1 MERRTLGQLIR
12 ATRLAQDISLRE
24 FAKKIGV
31 TPPHVCDIEKDR
43 RNPTDR
49 VLKEIAKVLNLA
61 YEDLQSM
68 NGWIDPDLKDWAQ
81 RNPAVGAMLRT
92 MRQFGQDPHEL
103 AEKIIKTLR
112 KEQKI

>member
-1 MERRTLGQLIR
+1 MERKTLGQVIR
-12 ATRLAQDISLRE
+12 GTRLAQDISLRE

-49 VLKEIAKVLNLA
+49 VLKEIAKVLRIS
-61 YEDLQSM
+61 YEELQSM

-92 MRQFGQDPHEL
+92 MRESGQDPRGL
-103 AEKIIKTLR
+103 ADMVMKNIK
-112 KEQKI
+112 KEREG